1 MKYIKIS
8 DGFAVD
14 KKTAWIGWVQEEPA
28 YEKTEG
34 FLWLRVTIK
43 EDTKFFFEFGDKKH
57 TFTIA
62 CDTKE
67 QALKEWERVLKL
79 INDNYET

>member
-1 MKYIKIS
+1 MKYIKIH

-14 KKTAWIGWVQEEPA
+14 KKTAWIGSVTKEEL
-28 YEKTEG
+28 T
-34 FLWLRVTIK
+34 FRSLSWRLRVTIK
-43 EDTKFFFEFGDKKH
+43 ENVKFFFKFGDKKE
-57 TFTIA
+57 TVTIT

-67 QALKEWERVLKL
+67 QALKEWDRVLKL